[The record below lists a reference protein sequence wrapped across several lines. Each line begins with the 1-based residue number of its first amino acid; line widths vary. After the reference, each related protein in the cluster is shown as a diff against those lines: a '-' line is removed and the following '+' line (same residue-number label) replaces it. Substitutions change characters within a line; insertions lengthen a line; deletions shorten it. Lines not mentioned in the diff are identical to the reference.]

1 MELDLFVTPGLG
13 DNSYLVTSG
22 DEAAAIDPQRDVGRI
37 VEAADGRGA
46 RIRYVVETHVHND
59 YVSGAAELRRAVGA
73 EVVVPADAGYT
84 FDVTPIGHGDEI
96 AIGEAR
102 LVALATPGHTFE
114 HTSYLLHEPGST
126 TPSSLFSGGS
136 LIIGTAGRTDLLG
149 PEHTDELTRLQYRT
163 MRRLSELP
171 DDVALLPTHGAGS
184 FCATSP
190 PGDRRTSSIG
200 AERLGNPALAES
212 DVARFT
218 RQQMIGLPRYPRYY
232 AHMAPINRA
241 GPRVF
246 GDVPLPAP
254 RTVDEVAALLRGGA
268 WLVDARDGASFA
280 AAHVP
285 GSLNVPLEPSFA
297 SYVGWLVPFDAPIVM
312 LIPDAGSL
320 VEASTQLFRIG
331 YERLGGFLDGGLDAW
346 QAGGQEVA
354 AYGTLDVGDLLDEL
368 RRGDAGEVLDVRQ
381 PSEWEAGHLEGTRHL
396 FVGDLPARL
405 SEVDPRTRT
414 TLVCASG
421 YRSAM
426 AASLLAREGHPVRL
440 VPRHGVPRALR
451 ILHASA

>member
-1 MELDLFVTPGLG
+1 
-13 DNSYLVTSG
+13 
-22 DEAAAIDPQRDVGRI
+22 
-37 VEAADGRGA
+37 
-46 RIRYVVETHVHND
+46 
-59 YVSGAAELRRAVGA
+59 
-73 EVVVPADAGYT
+73 
-84 FDVTPIGHGDEI
+84 
-96 AIGEAR
+96 
-102 LVALATPGHTFE
+102 
-114 HTSYLLHEPGST
+114 
-126 TPSSLFSGGS
+126 
-136 LIIGTAGRTDLLG
+136 
-149 PEHTDELTRLQYRT
+149 
-163 MRRLSELP
+163 
-171 DDVALLPTHGAGS
+171 
-184 FCATSP
+184 
-190 PGDRRTSSIG
+190 
-200 AERLGNPALAES
+200 
-212 DVARFT
+212 
-218 RQQMIGLPRYPRYY
+218 
-232 AHMAPINRA
+232 
-241 GPRVF
+241 
-246 GDVPLPAP
+246 
-254 RTVDEVAALLRGGA
+254 
-268 WLVDARDGASFA
+268 
-280 AAHVP
+280 
-285 GSLNVPLEPSFA
+285 
-297 SYVGWLVPFDAPIVM
+297 VPFDAPIVM